1 MFHNRGGEK
10 SPPLFMPK
18 INNKHCCRLSCLF
31 FLLILLCYSNTL
43 FVPWQLDDPPNITN
57 NPLLRINNLMPETLW
72 QTLHA
77 KPFDPG
83 ALYRPVAN
91 LSFALNWYVGQDN
104 TLGYHVVNLLI
115 HILTALLLYQTIF
128 LLFQTPNL
136 GRYSGKDAYFI
147 ALLSTVL
154 WAINPIQIQ
163 AVTYIVQRMAS
174 MAAMFYIWAL
184 FWYIKFRLSETI
196 PNRRLNFLLCVL
208 CYILAVGSKE
218 NAAIL
223 PLSILTV
230 EFIFFPKTAD
240 KFSKNTRRILIGLS
254 CAIGLFSIYY
264 IIHHGYL
271 AYLFKPIGSR
281 PYTLY
286 ERLLTEPGIVLFYL
300 SLIFY
305 PLAQRFSVDHDISI
319 AGSLFSSW
327 TTLASILTIV
337 ILILFALAQIR
348 KRPIL
353 SFAILFFFINHLIE
367 STIIPLEL
375 IFEHRNYLPSM
386 FLFMPVA
393 AGILYLLKF
402 YSKRNRVIHAAII
415 LFIPLLLI
423 TTGWN
428 TYLRNSVWASE
439 KSLWLDAVQKAPNTA
454 RAYAKLGELAGWNP
468 DKTPEQLAL
477 AIGYYQKALSSYS
490 PRTSFKAA
498 ILGNMGEVFFM
509 YGLYDKAIEYYTKS
523 LALNPHFNNSQ
534 YGMAKA
540 LVMQGKFEQALQVVA
555 QALNENHAQSRFLN
569 IGGLILLRLNKPEE
583 ALWSFQQAMKINRNK
598 QQYFFNLGVAL
609 SKAGHYT
616 NAEWFLRRSFKK
628 SPNDIKILF
637 SLLENS
643 VRAADQQQSDYYAQ
657 KIIQQFSLTTI
668 EYYLENLKNDYRTVP
683 IATTLI
689 APVLHRHLQQ
699 QIQRVTTQ
707 PEN

>member
-1 MFHNRGGEK
+1 MCKTSSNTYSLRTG
-10 SPPLFMPK
+10 
-18 INNKHCCRLSCLF
+18 I
-31 FLLILLCYSNTL
+31 LIALTVFLCYCNTL
-43 FVPWQLDDPPNITN
+43 NVPWQLDDLPNIAN
-57 NPLLRINNLMPETLW
+57 NAPLRIDNLMPETLW

-77 KPFDPG
+77 KPFAPG
-83 ALYRPVAN
+83 TLYRPAAN

-104 TLGYHVVNLLI
+104 TFGYHVVNLLI
-115 HILTALLLYQTIF
+115 HILTALLLYQTMF

-136 GRYSGKDAYFI
+136 GKYSGKDAYFI
-147 ALLSTVL
+147 ALLSSVL

-184 FWYIKFRLSETI
+184 FWYIKFRLSKTI
-196 PNRRLNFLLCVL
+196 PNRRLNLLLCAL

-223 PLSILTV
+223 PLSILAV
-230 EFIFFPKTAD
+230 EFIFFPKTPD
-240 KFSKNTRRILIGLS
+240 RFSKNIRRILIGIS

-271 AYLFKPIGSR
+271 TYLFKPIGSR

-305 PLAQRFSVDHDISI
+305 PLAQRFSVDHDVSI

-327 TTLASILTIV
+327 TTLASILAIV
-337 ILILFALAQIR
+337 TLILFALAQTR

-386 FLFMPVA
+386 FLFVPVA
-393 AGILYLLKF
+393 AGLLYLLQF
-402 YSKRNRVIHAAII
+402 FSQHNRIIHAAII
-415 LFIPLLLI
+415 IFIPFLVA
-423 TTGWN
+423 TTGWS
-428 TYLRNSVWASE
+428 TYLRNSVWSSE
-439 KSLWLDAVQKAPNTA
+439 QSLWLDAVQKAPNNA

-468 DKTPEQLAL
+468 DKSPEHLAL
-477 AIGYYQKALSSYS
+477 AIGYYQKTLSSYS

-498 ILGNMGEVFFM
+498 ILGNMGEVFLM
-509 YGLYDKAIEYYTKS
+509 YGLYDKAVEYYTKS
-523 LALNPHFNNSQ
+523 LSLNPHFNNSQ

-540 LVMQGKFEQALQVVA
+540 LVMQGKFEPALQRVA
-555 QALNENHAQSRFLN
+555 QALDSNHSQPRFLN
-569 IGGLILLRLNKPEE
+569 IGGLILLRLQKPEA
-583 ALWSFQQAMKINRNK
+583 ALWSFQQTMKISWNK
-598 QQYFFNLGVAL
+598 QQYFYNLGVAL
-609 SKAGHYT
+609 SQAGYYS
-616 NAEWFLRRSFKK
+616 NAEWFLRRSFKR

-643 VRAADQQQSDYYAQ
+643 VRASDQQQTEYYAQ
-657 KIIQQFSLTTI
+657 KIIQQFSLNSI
-668 EYYLENLKNDYRTVP
+668 EFYLKNLKNDYRTVP
-683 IATTLI
+683 IATALI
-689 APVLHRHLQQ
+689 APVLYKHLQQ
-699 QIQRVTTQ
+699 QIQRVTVQTEVQ
-707 PEN
+707 P